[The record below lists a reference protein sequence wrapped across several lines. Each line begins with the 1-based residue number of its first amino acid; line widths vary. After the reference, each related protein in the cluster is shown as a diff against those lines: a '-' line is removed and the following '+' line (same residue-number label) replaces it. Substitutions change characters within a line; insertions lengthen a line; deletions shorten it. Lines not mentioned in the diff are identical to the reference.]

1 MLIFALWLSL
11 LDVDFVVVANEPD
24 IGLVGSGIDVVVGS
38 GIDAVEVVKNDGTD
52 ELVLVKVEMLVTV
65 DVVDPSEAN
74 WRKYEANWG
83 KRDSNEGKSDANG
96 GSCGA
101 TVVEEMTD
109 EEGDEAAPAD
119 KIMVQ
124 T

>member
-24 IGLVGSGIDVVVGS
+24 IGLVGS